1 MTALEYLR
9 RNYAADLAFARA
21 EYHDCRRRGL
31 LVMTEHYRRQMVR
44 AYLGLRGVRK

>member
-9 RNYAADLAFARA
+9 RNYAADLAYARN

-31 LVMTEHYRRQMVR
+31 PVMTQYYRRQMVR

>member
-9 RNYAADLAFARA
+9 KNYAADLAYARN

-31 LVMTEHYRRQMVR
+31 LVMTQYYRRQMVR